1 MPENGMTI
9 ISNFIETYYY
19 NDSPKFWSQLLQYK
33 AHSGPFNNSS
43 AWKSACD
50 VDIIT
55 WWKGNFSSVTPELT
69 RFVVCILSIPTSS
82 AASERNWTTFS
93 YIHDRKRNKLTPEH
107 VFKLVYIYFNYKLK
121 NSNNIDDTII
131 NRDQNDRNYESDSSY
146 NEDED
151 IDDEGTI
158 TEGIEE
164 NGSDDN
170 DENDEEN
177 KKNKNNFV

>member
-1 MPENGMTI
+1 MVAYFLHPSMTI

-33 AHSGPFNNSS
+33 AHSGSLT
-43 AWKSACD
+43 WKSVCD

-82 AASERNWTTFS
+82 AASERNWSTFS

-121 NSNNIDDTII
+121 KNNNIDDII
-131 NRDQNDRNYESDSSY
+131 TNRDENDRNYESGSSY

-158 TEGIEE
+158 TEG
-164 NGSDDN
+164 SDD
-170 DENDEEN
+170 DENDDI
-177 KKNKNNFV
+177 